1 MKLIALFFVIA
12 LLGGCQAL
20 EKNDAAYRRSHD
32 VPAGS
37 RVVLD
42 RALKIPVDRRSLH
55 IQHGEVTRYRDL
67 NIYDGYC
74 ELVLKT
80 LSDTPRVIKP
90 DTFTVTRFH
99 QQIDYTQSS
108 MRATPNLRT
117 VAMGGGGSDVQG
129 DMGDVPFQ
137 SVMRL
142 HSPRQPDVERL
153 ICTIWATPAE
163 GDYLTVKE
171 MQDTLKG
178 VFTLKAAHSH
188 GAVR

>member
-1 MKLIALFFVIA
+1 MKRIALFFMFA

-20 EKNDAAYRRSHD
+20 ERNAAAYSRSHD

-37 RVVLD
+37 RVVLQ
-42 RALKIPVDRRSLH
+42 RPLKMPVGRRSLH
-55 IQHGEVTRYRDL
+55 IQHGEVTRYRSL

-74 ELVLKT
+74 ELELKT

-108 MRATPNLRT
+108 MRAAPAPRL
-117 VAMGGGGSDVQG
+117 VAMGGGGADVEG
-129 DMGDVPFQ
+129 DMGDIPFQ

-142 HSPRQPDVERL
+142 RSPRQPDVKRL
-153 ICTIWATPAE
+153 TCNIWATPSE

-178 VFTLKAAHSH
+178 VFTIRPLRPA

>member
-1 MKLIALFFVIA
+1 MKRIALFLVPV

-20 EKNDAAYRRSHD
+20 ARNDAAYSRSHD
-32 VPAGS
+32 LPAGS

-42 RALKIPVDRRSLH
+42 RALKMPVGRRSLH
-55 IQHGEVTRYRDL
+55 VQHGEVTRYRNL

-108 MRATPNLRT
+108 MRTAPNLRL
-117 VAMGGGGSDVQG
+117 VAMGGGNGDAEG

-153 ICTIWATPAE
+153 TCTIWATPSE

-178 VFTLKAAHSH
+178 VFTLKAAPST
-188 GAVR
+188 GAAR

>member
-1 MKLIALFFVIA
+1 MKRIAWFFVFA
-12 LLGGCQAL
+12 LLGGCQAM
-20 EKNDAAYRRSHD
+20 ERNDAAYSRSHD
-32 VPAGS
+32 LPAGS
-37 RVVLD
+37 RIALD
-42 RALKIPVDRRSLH
+42 RPLKMPVGRRGLH
-55 IQHGEVTRYRDL
+55 IQHGEITRYRDL

-108 MRATPNLRT
+108 MRSAPKPRF
-117 VAMGGGGSDVQG
+117 VAMGGDSDVEG
-129 DMGDVPFQ
+129 DMGDIPFQ

-171 MQDTLKG
+171 MQDTLTG
-178 VFTLKAAHSH
+178 VFTIKPLRRA